1 MLIEKELVIY
11 DLKQQTPG
19 MFPDPKRPPFTVQ
32 DMENVVAQFDYD
44 VLKPPC
50 HHGHPKGDATDLALG
65 SVRAVRFD
73 GQKLHGKLNVQESV
87 VDDFHEE
94 RLLGLST
101 EFYRVFKGV
110 KGVVLRGIGFLGA
123 TPPRQKG
130 LHVSHFSEDEKGDY
144 DIIIVFSDNQETG
157 ELPMP
162 EQTALPNVE
171 PSVPGKV
178 YTLAEI
184 KAMTD
189 KAASDAVAK
198 LEQTDEFAETQEA
211 NAKLEKENEKLKSD
225 LEAQKAKDSKADI
238 EKFADSL
245 EYLTAGQ
252 RPDVIALVTQ
262 LESTEDSDVEVFAED
277 GTSVQVSARELV
289 GRITKPVGDSI
300 KDTLRKTKAGA
311 EKPTGAAAGEMTV
324 ENFAE
329 HDATGE
335 NLQKAG
341 KLWLKDNEGKKLS
354 EAYQAFSAD
363 EKTSDWFHKAST
375 QKQD

>member
-1 MLIEKELVIY
+1 MLIEKELTIY
-11 DLKQQTPG
+11 DLGQQTPG
-19 MFPDPKRPPFTVQ
+19 MFPDPKRPPFTVD
-32 DMENVVAQFDYD
+32 DMLKVVENFDYD
-44 VLKPPC
+44 HFKPPC
-50 HHGHPKGDATDLALG
+50 HHGHPKHDATDLSLG

-73 GQKLHGKLNVQESV
+73 GQKLIGKVNIQESV
-87 VDDFHEE
+87 QEDFDEE
-94 RLLGLST
+94 RLLSISP
-101 EFYRVFKGV
+101 EIYRNFEGSKGPA
-110 KGVVLRGIGFLGA
+110 LRALGFLGA

-130 LHVSHFSEDEKGDY
+130 LNVSHFSEDEKGDY
-144 DIIIVFSDNQETG
+144 DIIVFSDNQETG

-162 EQTALPNVE
+162 EQTALPNVD

-184 KAMTD
+184 KALTD
-189 KAASDAVAK
+189 EAARSAVADIEK
-198 LEQTDEFAETQEA
+198 TDEFAETQEA
-211 NAKLEKENEKLKSD
+211 NAKLEKENATLKAN

-245 EYLTAGQ
+245 DYLTPGQ
-252 RPDVIALVTQ
+252 RPDVIALVAQ
-262 LESTEDSDVEVFAED
+262 LESAEDSDVEVFAED
-277 GTSVQVSARELV
+277 GTSAKVSARELV

-300 KDTLRKTKAGA
+300 KDTLRHTKAGA
-311 EKPTGAAAGEMTV
+311 EKPSGAAAGEMTI

-341 KLWLKDNEGKKLS
+341 KLWLKDNEGKNMS
-354 EAYQAFSAD
+354 QAYQAFSAD